1 MERQMMDELV
11 RWKARE
17 NRKPLLLKGA
27 RQTGKTWLLKE
38 FGRRMYDSFIHIN
51 LDRNPDIAEI
61 FAVNK
66 NPEDIIRKLE
76 YATRKKIEPGKTL
89 VILDEIQASRA
100 ALNSLKYF
108 KEEAPEYHI
117 ASAGSLLGIYL
128 SGLMDDRDWK
138 RDERIDELTVPV
150 GAVDV
155 MHLYPMTF
163 QEFLL
168 AVDDQMHSFYSSIT
182 KGQHIENIFHERL
195 NELYN
200 LYLIVGGMP
209 ECVASWAQNRD
220 FDELDRIQDALV
232 ELYEY
237 DVTKY
242 HGRINPDKILLVF
255 RRLVSQL
262 AKPNEKFIYGA
273 LRKGARATEYEGS
286 IEWLCSAGLVNRV
299 YNVTRP
305 EFPLKAYEDISAFKL
320 FFFDTGLLKHM
331 AQLDNSPIL
340 TKTSYQFKGP
350 LSENFVLQQ
359 LTGQF
364 PATIA
369 YYSTKNMEI
378 DFLLQ
383 AGSRLIPMEV
393 KGEEDRRA
401 PSFKRYLSE
410 HEPDMA
416 IRFSKMGYQDA
427 GSFTNMPLY
436 LASRLKD
443 LI

>member
-76 YATRKKIEPGKTL
+76 YATRKKIEPGNTL

-128 SGLMDDRDWK
+128 SGLMDERDWK

-155 MHLYPMTF
+155 MRLYPMTF

-168 AVDDQMHSFYSSIT
+168 AVDDQMHAFYSSIT

-237 DVTKY
+237 DVTQY

-273 LRKGARATEYEGS
+273 LRKGARATEYEGA

-401 PSFKRYLSE
+401 PSFKRYINE

>member
-1 MERQMMDELV
+1 MDRLIERKLLE
-11 RWKARE
+11 WKDSPD
-17 NRKPLLLKGA
+17 RKPLVVLGM
-27 RQTGKTWLLKE
+27 RQCGKTYTLRR
-38 FGRRMYDSFIHIN
+38 FGEEHYSSTVYLDFESMPELRDVFWN
-51 LDRNPDIAEI
+51 LDPMRIIETLSKRFGPITPDTLMI
-61 FAVNK
+61 F
-66 NPEDIIRKLE
+66 
-76 YATRKKIEPGKTL
+76 
-89 VILDEIQASRA
+89 DEVQMCYP
-100 ALNSLKYF
+100 ALTSLKYF
-108 KEEAPEYHI
+108 CQDAPEYHI
-117 ASAGSLLGIYL
+117 VCAGSLLGVSL
-128 SGLMDDRDWK
+128 ADRKGADSGFSFPVGKVDFLRMRPMCFGEFVMARLGRETFEFMDSLGPEQPLPDGLMRTLEAAY
-138 RDERIDELTVPV
+138 RE
-150 GAVDV
+150 
-155 MHLYPMTF
+155 Y
-163 QEFLL
+163 LL
-168 AVDDQMHSFYSSIT
+168 
-182 KGQHIENIFHERL
+182 
-195 NELYN
+195 
-200 LYLIVGGMP
+200 VGGMP

-220 FDELDRIQDALV
+220 FDELDRIQDALM

-273 LRKGARATEYEGS
+273 LRKGARATEYEGA

-320 FFFDTGLLKHM
+320 FFSDTGLLKHM

>member
-273 LRKGARATEYEGS
+273 LRKGARATEYEGA

-331 AQLDNSPIL
+331 AQLDNSPLL

-427 GSFTNMPLY
+427 GSLTNMPLY